1 MRQRIYNYHTSL
13 ARAVPIACLRAAD
26 ATGTALSTTQQE
38 SVMSQNSNLGSFQ
51 YMVDVGVPQ
60 EDVAWLRRI
69 AGTPGARLT
78 DAAARIRKIQDQA
91 FEGLLSAS
99 APVHRVACR

>member
-1 MRQRIYNYHTSL
+1 
-13 ARAVPIACLRAAD
+13 
-26 ATGTALSTTQQE
+26 
-38 SVMSQNSNLGSFQ
+38 MSQNSNLGSFQ

-91 FEGLLSAS
+91 FQGLLSVS
-99 APVHRVACR
+99 APAQQAAYR